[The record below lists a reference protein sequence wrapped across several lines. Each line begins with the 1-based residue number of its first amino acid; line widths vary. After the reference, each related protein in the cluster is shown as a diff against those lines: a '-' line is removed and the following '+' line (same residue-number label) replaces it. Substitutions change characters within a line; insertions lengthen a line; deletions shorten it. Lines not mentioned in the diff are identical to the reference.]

1 MDGKLRQAFRARRR
15 LPADNGAFLPAA
27 AISPLDFRP
36 VIWYPLL

>member
-1 MDGKLRQAFRARRR
+1 MGDKLRQAFRVGWH
-15 LPADNGAFLPAA
+15 PPVDNGAFLPAA